1 MYEYRARVLEIT
13 DGDTIELDVD
23 LGMSIHVHERC
34 RLYGI
39 NAPETHGVKKDS
51 EEYKRGMA
59 ATEFLRNMIEGK
71 EVLIRTFKDKKEK
84 YGRYLVEVFECIEFN
99 EKLVPIPPSVNAEMV
114 EAGHA
119 VPYFGRNDKQHFRSD
134 TECGRGERVAG
145 VPHEPSI
152 TEMERSRGLFTV
164 RRNWI
169 ERQKQGRDRHGK
181 SKSGG
186 DDHEDGLTQKQ

>member
-1 MYEYRARVLEIT
+1 MMYEYRARVLRT
-13 DGDTIELDVD
+13 VDGDTVD
-23 LGMSIHVHERC
+23 LDIDLGCSVHVHERC

-51 EEYKRGMA
+51 EEYRRGMT

-71 EVLIRTFKDKKEK
+71 EVLIRTFKDKKGK
-84 YGRYLVEVFECIEFN
+84 YGRYLVEIWEYTETAEGQI
-99 EKLVPIPPSVNAEMV
+99 LIGPSVNAEMV

-119 VPYFGRNDKQHFRSD
+119 VPYFGRNDEQHFRSA

-152 TEMERSRGLFTV
+152 TEVERSSDLFTA
-164 RRNWI
+164 RRKWTG
-169 ERQKQGRDRHGK
+169 RQKQGRDRHGK
-181 SKSGG
+181 P
-186 DDHEDGLTQKQ
+186 